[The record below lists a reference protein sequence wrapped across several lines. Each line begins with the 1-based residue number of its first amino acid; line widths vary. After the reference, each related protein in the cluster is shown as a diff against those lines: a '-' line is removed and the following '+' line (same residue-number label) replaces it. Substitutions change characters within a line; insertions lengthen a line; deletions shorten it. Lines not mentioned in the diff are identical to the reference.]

1 MSSWLTSIKKTVY
14 GLTDAQVFL
23 KDATNNEQWGPTTKQ
38 YQQIIQYTYHYQE
51 CREIMDFLYKRLCED
66 GKNWR
71 EIYKSLLVLDN
82 ILKNGSE
89 EAVNIALGRVVEV
102 KPLQSFQKID
112 EDGKDVGINIRER
125 SKQIVELLTD
135 NDYLKQARITAK
147 NQKKDYGGVG
157 NYGGISSSSYG
168 NYSSNT
174 TSFGSDDFNSFNKP
188 ASTYGGYHDDPQP
201 TSTTYSNNPQ
211 PTYGRPGTYKD
222 NVVEQ
227 KQIQRDPSPVSQV
240 INNQPTNP
248 QPNLFDFDST
258 PSQPSQQKPLQTSTN
273 LFDMMDVH
281 QPTQQQQQPIQQ
293 TSNSADLFWSNKQP
307 ATQQQPTSNS
317 LFDFGSTP
325 SQPKQQPNTMDLFA
339 GLSAPS
345 QPSQQQNSVNMFGS
359 MNTPSQQPSTQQTNS
374 NTFDFG
380 DFSSAQPQETKQSDW
395 RANIKIDS
403 IQDTRKQQP
412 TSQQKQTLGQ
422 FL

>member
-1 MSSWLTSIKKTVY
+1 MVKI
-14 GLTDAQVFL
+14 G
-23 KDATNNEQWGPTTKQ
+23 G
-38 YQQIIQYTYHYQE
+38 
-51 CREIMDFLYKRLCED
+51 
-66 GKNWR
+66 

-102 KPLQSFQKID
+102 KTLQSFQKID

-125 SKQIVELLTD
+125 SKQLVELLTD

-188 ASTYGGYHDDPQP
+188 TSTYGGYHDDPQP
-201 TSTTYSNNPQ
+201 TSTTYSNNSQ

-227 KQIQRDPSPVSQV
+227 KQIQREPSPVSQV
-240 INNQPTNP
+240 IHNQPTNP

-273 LFDMMDVH
+273 LFDMMDLICFG
-281 QPTQQQQQPIQQ
+281 QINNQ
-293 TSNSADLFWSNKQP
+293 SLNKK
-307 ATQQQPTSNS
+307 QQPTSNS

-325 SQPKQQPNTMDLFA
+325 SQPKQQQPNTIDLFA

-345 QPSQQQNSVNMFGS
+345 QPIQQQSSVNMFGS
-359 MNTPSQQPSTQQTNS
+359 MNTPSQQPSSQQTNS

>member
-23 KDATNNEQWGPTTKQ
+23 KDATNNDQWGPTTKQ

-51 CREIMDFLYKRLCED
+51 CREIMDFLYKRLSED

-89 EAVNIALGRVVEV
+89 EAVNIALGRIVEV
-102 KPLQSFQKID
+102 KTLQSFQKID

-147 NQKKDYGGVG
+147 NQKKDYGGIG
-157 NYGGISSSSYG
+157 NYGGMSSSSYG

-174 TSFGSDDFNSFNKP
+174 TSFSSDDFNSFNKP
-188 ASTYGGYHDDPQP
+188 TSTYGGYHDEPQP
-201 TSTTYSNNPQ
+201 TTSTTYSNNSQ

-240 INNQPTNP
+240 INNQSTNP

-258 PSQPSQQKPLQTSTN
+258 PSQSSQQKPLQTNTN
-273 LFDMMDVH
+273 LFDMMNTN
-281 QPTQQQQQPIQQ
+281 QSTQQQPIQQ
-293 TSNSADLFWSNKQP
+293 PSNSADLFWSN
-307 ATQQQPTSNS
+307 QQQSIPQQQQSTSNS
-317 LFDFGSTP
+317 LFDFGTT
-325 SQPKQQPNTMDLFA
+325 QTKQQPNTMDLFA
-339 GLSAPS
+339 GLSAPN
-345 QPSQQQNSVNMFGS
+345 QPNQQQNSVDIFSS
-359 MNTPSQQPSTQQTNS
+359 MNTPSQQTSTPQTNS

-380 DFSSAQPQETKQSDW
+380 DFSSAQVQEKKQSDW

-412 TSQQKQTLGQ
+412 ASQQKQTLGQ